1 MSDKRE
7 MSRAKARRR
16 RALARDVAF
25 RRTQATCEL
34 LKSVLAKVQLVLAD
48 KAFRSIL
55 YSEGIHSLPRDL
67 AGLEISQ
74 AHVRSKKDALDVSL
88 QFVIAWTFLFPI
100 FKKPEIATYLEKVW
114 PGFIQQLK
122 DAFITIVVEGPF
134 PSVMSGHRGR
144 RHGAAYNPSTHR
156 HVRINCRRSRIA
168 NKPPQQN

>member
-1 MSDKRE
+1 MNDKRE
-7 MSRAKARRR
+7 MSRAKSRRR

-34 LKSVLAKVQLVLAD
+34 LKSALAKVRLVLTD

-55 YSEGIHSLPRDL
+55 YSEGVHSLPRDL
-67 AGLEISQ
+67 AGLEIAK
-74 AHVRSKKDALDVSL
+74 AHVRSKKDALDISL
-88 QFVIAWTFLFPI
+88 QFVIAWTFLFPL
-100 FKKPEIATYLEKVW
+100 FNRPEIAAYLERTW

-134 PSVMSGHRGR
+134 PHAMSGHRGR

-156 HVRINCRRSRIA
+156 HARINPRRGRIA
-168 NKPPQQN
+168 DEPPQQN